1 VLAYEGLGPVE
12 VVARS
17 TQIFKRR
24 WGAQIGGSIGIG
36 LAAVVLAI
44 PLVVLLFVG
53 LTTASRGGGAAL
65 VFIAGAGL
73 FALGAAVAAMEQIYR
88 VFVYRSAVGLD
99 TSKGPF
105 SPQDLR
111 SPLTRRGR
119 R

>member
-1 VLAYEGLGPVE
+1 
-12 VVARS
+12 
-17 TQIFKRR
+17 
-24 WGAQIGGSIGIG
+24 
-36 LAAVVLAI
+36 
-44 PLVVLLFVG
+44 
-53 LTTASRGGGAAL
+53 
-65 VFIAGAGL
+65 
-73 FALGAAVAAMEQIYR
+73 MEQIYR